1 MYKLNLNISCVFGK
15 RSRFFARCDMRLSDF
30 HMPLFYFFQK
40 DTFVLT
46 GLHVAAWGI
55 NKFRKFGMDPN
66 LIDNMEVEDFLSRI
80 PSDPELEMLKE
91 PSRHQRRIG
100 T

>member
-1 MYKLNLNISCVFGK
+1 MHSKQALGHLLQQFSSATDGIAILRQPKPIKFI
-15 RSRFFARCDMRLSDF
+15 F
-30 HMPLFYFFQK
+30 HYYSIAII
-40 DTFVLT
+40 LT
-46 GLHVAAWGI
+46 GWGI

-91 PSRHQRRIG
+91 PSRHQKRE
-100 T
+100 

>member
-1 MYKLNLNISCVFGK
+1 MGRDPDLLRDVT
-15 RSRFFARCDMRLSDF
+15 SDF
-30 HMPLFYFFQK
+30 RMSLFLFK
-40 DTFVLT
+40 KASLNSLLT

-91 PSRHQRRIG
+91 PSRHQRRIEN
-100 T
+100 

>member
-1 MYKLNLNISCVFGK
+1 MSLGRYPD
-15 RSRFFARCDMRLSDF
+15 FFARCDIRFSYVIAF
-30 HMPLFYFFQK
+30 KKNF
-40 DTFVLT
+40 LT

-91 PSRHQRRIG
+91 PSRHQRRIEN
-100 T
+100 